1 MSMPVKKVKHYE
13 ILEPIGKG
21 GMGEVYLAQDTI
33 LDRKV
38 AIKFLPEDLQTDP
51 VARERFIREAKSAAA
66 LDHPFICKVYEA
78 GEVDGK
84 AYIVMEF
91 LEGENLKDRM
101 ERGPLVLSESLNI
114 ALEIAEALEKA
125 HKNEIVHR
133 DLKPANIM
141 LTPQGRVKVLD
152 FGLAKKVLPQ
162 EEGGMAATISHAS
175 LTEYGTIT
183 GTLAYMSPEQARGEE
198 VDQRSDIF
206 SLGIILQEMLS
217 GLHPFSKPSAIET
230 LSSILRDPPPQL
242 NIKPKT
248 ISPILFPILRRSL
261 AKDPNE
267 RYGDIADF
275 AHDIRKAQR
284 EIIGGGSTFLR
295 RVVPI
300 ATASVVVIALLVF
313 VLLKFIGQP
322 KASPTESTPESI
334 SVIIADVQNQTGDA
348 VFDGVLEK
356 LLSISLDGASYISVY
371 DRKQARQKMIQLSPG
386 SQGELNLES
395 AQLLSR
401 REGINAV
408 ISASIEQNDGGYL
421 VKAWA
426 LDPTSSDKIAQVSQ
440 TIGTKA
446 DILNVA
452 DYLSAKLRADLG
464 LIPEDSTEALI
475 KETFTTSS
483 LEAMNAYVLAQEL
496 ADKEML
502 EEALGEYLKA
512 LDHDPNFG
520 RAYSS
525 IAVLYYNR
533 GQYQD
538 AEKYFQEAFKR
549 IDQMTDREK
558 YRTRGSYYLMKRDF
572 KNAIDQ
578 YSSLAKQFPGDY
590 TAHAMLGLAYFFA
603 RNMEKAVEEGRIDVN
618 NNPQSINGR
627 FNLSWYALAAGDFQI
642 AENESRSILKT
653 SPEVNDASVV
663 LALAQLAQ
671 SRPEEAIETYRKL
684 KSADARGSSL
694 ATSGLADIA
703 IYEGRLSDAIKLLE
717 EGINFDNENNKDY
730 IAAEKSIML
739 AQALILQNKKTLA
752 LDAVENALKTET
764 SDDILFS
771 AALIYLTIGNVE
783 KARALAA
790 ELNKRIE
797 PEPQVYAKLIGGEMS
812 RARGDSSNAI
822 NLFQEAQGQLD
833 TWLGHFLL
841 GQTYLEA
848 KEYPQAYAEF
858 ELCLKRKGE
867 TASVFFNDLPS
878 FHYFPPLYYHL
889 GQAQEGLESEAAS
902 QSYSDFLKIKEKDD
916 GSDAMVEDA
925 RRRLDNL

>member
-1 MSMPVKKVKHYE
+1 MSAKKIKHYE
-13 ILEPIGKG
+13 IIEPIGKG
-21 GMGEVYLAQDTI
+21 GMGEVFLAQDTI

-38 AIKFLPEDLQTDP
+38 AIKFLPEETQQDHTT
-51 VARERFIREAKSAAA
+51 RERFIREAKSAAA
-66 LDHPFICKVYEA
+66 LDHPFICKIYEA

-84 AYIVMEF
+84 VYIVMEF
-91 LEGENLKDRM
+91 VEGEDLGERLKKD
-101 ERGPLVLSESLNI
+101 PLPLRDSLNV

-125 HKNEIVHR
+125 HKNNIIHR

-141 LTPQGRVKVLD
+141 ITSQGRVKVMD
-152 FGLAKKVLPQ
+152 FGLAKKVIP
-162 EEGGMAATISHAS
+162 GGANGLSKTISQAP
-175 LTEYGTIT
+175 LTEQGMIA
-183 GTLAYMSPEQARGEE
+183 GTLAYMSPEQARGED

-206 SLGIILQEMLS
+206 ALGIVLQEMLS
-217 GLHPFSKPSAIET
+217 GMHPFTKTSAIET
-230 LSSILRDPPPQL
+230 LSAILRDPAPHP
-242 NIKPKT
+242 NIKPKMMNPVL
-248 ISPILFPILRRSL
+248 SPILNRAL
-261 AKDPNE
+261 AKNPND
-267 RYGDIADF
+267 RYQDISDF

-284 EIIGGGSTFLR
+284 EIIGGGFSIR
-295 RVVPI
+295 RVWPI
-300 ATASVVVIALLVF
+300 AAASIVVISLIVF
-313 VLLKFIGQP
+313 ALLKFIGQP

-371 DRKQARQKMIQLSPG
+371 DRKQARQKMIQLKPG
-386 SQGELNLES
+386 SEGELNLES

-408 ISASIEQNDGGYL
+408 ISASIEQSDGGYL

-426 LDPTSSDKIAQVSQ
+426 LDPTSSDKIAEVSQ
-440 TIGTKA
+440 TIGTKS
-446 DILNVA
+446 DILKVA

-671 SRPEEAIETYRKL
+671 GRPEEAIETYRKL

-694 ATSGLADIA
+694 ATSGMADIA
-703 IYEGRLSDAIKLLE
+703 IYEGRLSDAVKLLE
-717 EGINFDNENNKDY
+717 EGINFDRENNKDY

-752 LDAVENALKTET
+752 IDAVENAIKTET

-797 PEPQVYAKLIGGEMS
+797 PETQVYAKLIGGEMS
-812 RARGDSSNAI
+812 RARGDLSSAI
-822 NLFQEAQGQLD
+822 NLYQEAHGQLD

-841 GQTYLEA
+841 GRTYLEA
-848 KEYPQAYAEF
+848 KEFPQAYAEF

-867 TASVFFNDLPS
+867 AASVFLNDLPS
-878 FHYFPPLYYHL
+878 FHYLPPLYYYL
-889 GQAQEGLESEAAS
+889 GLAQEGLESEAAS
-902 QSYSDFLKIKEKDD
+902 QSYGEFLKIKEKDD
-916 GSDAMVEDA
+916 GSDPMVADA

>member
-1 MSMPVKKVKHYE
+1 MTISIKKIKHYK
-13 ILEPIGKG
+13 ILKPIGKG

-38 AIKFLPEDLQTDP
+38 AIKFLPEESQQDP
-51 VARERFIREAKSAAA
+51 TARERFVREAKSAAS

-78 GEVDGK
+78 GEVNGN
-84 AYIVMEF
+84 AFIVMEF
-91 LEGENLKDRM
+91 VEGENLKNRM
-101 ERGPLVLSESLNI
+101 EREPLSLPESLNI

-141 LTPQGRVKVLD
+141 LTPQGRVKVMD

-162 EEGGMAATISHAS
+162 EEGGMAATLSQVP
-175 LTEYGTIT
+175 LTEQGTIA
-183 GTLAYMSPEQARGEE
+183 GTLAYMSPEQARGED

-217 GLHPFSKPSAIET
+217 GIHPFSKPSAIET
-230 LSSILRDPPPQL
+230 LSSILRDPPPQP
-242 NIKPKT
+242 NIRPKMM
-248 ISPILFPILRRSL
+248 SPILFPILRRTM

-267 RYGDIADF
+267 RYQDIAVF
-275 AHDIRKAQR
+275 AENIRKAQR
-284 EIIGGGSTFLR
+284 EIIGGGLSLR
-295 RVVPI
+295 RVLPI
-300 ATASVVVIALLVF
+300 AAASIVVIALLGF
-313 VLLKFIGQP
+313 LLFKFIGQP
-322 KASPTESTPESI
+322 KAPPTESAPEPI
-334 SVIIADVQNQTGDA
+334 SVIIADILNQTGDT

-371 DRKQARQKMIQLSPG
+371 DRKQASQKMIQLKPG
-386 SQGELNLES
+386 SQGELDSES

-408 ISASIEQNDGGYL
+408 ISASIEKSDGGYR
-421 VKAWA
+421 VNAWA
-426 LDPTSSDKIAQVSQ
+426 LDPTNSEKIAEVSQ
-440 TIGTKA
+440 SIGTKA
-446 DILNVA
+446 DILKVA

-464 LIPEDSTEALI
+464 LIPEDSSEALI

-496 ADKEML
+496 ADRENL
-502 EEALGEYLKA
+502 EDALREYLKA
-512 LDHDPNFG
+512 LDYDPNFG

-533 GQYQD
+533 GQYQE

-578 YSSLAKQFPGDY
+578 YSSLAQQFPGDY

-618 NNPQSINGR
+618 NNPESLNGR
-627 FNLSWYALAAGDFQI
+627 FNLSWYALAAGDFQV
-642 AENESRSILKT
+642 AESESRSIIEK
-653 SPEVNDASVV
+653 SPEVNDAYVV
-663 LALAQLAQ
+663 LALAQHAQ
-671 SRPEEAIETYRKL
+671 GRTEEAIATYGKL
-684 KSADARGSSL
+684 KTADTRGSSL

-703 IYEGRLSDAIKLLE
+703 IYEGQLSDAIKLLE
-717 EGINFDNENNKDY
+717 DGIEFDRENNEEY
-730 IAAEKSIML
+730 VAAEKSIM
-739 AQALILQNKKTLA
+739 QANVLLLQNKKSLA
-752 LDAVENALKTET
+752 KDMAEQALEIMT

-771 AALIYLTIGNVE
+771 AALIYLNAEDTE
-783 KARALAA
+783 RARTLAA
-790 ELNKRIE
+790 DLNKRIE

-812 RARGDSSNAI
+812 RARGDFSNAI
-822 NLFQEAQGQLD
+822 NLFQEAHRQLD
-833 TWLGHFLL
+833 TWIGHFLL
-841 GQTYLEA
+841 GRTYLDA
-848 KEYPQAYAEF
+848 KEFPQAYAEF

-867 TASVFFNDLPS
+867 TASVFLNDLPT
-878 FHYFPPLYYHL
+878 FHYFPPLFYYL
-889 GQAQEGLESEAAS
+889 GQAQEGLGSESAS
-902 QSYSDFLKIKEKDD
+902 QSYLEFLKIKKKDD
-916 GSDAMVEDA
+916 GSDPMVKDS
-925 RRRLDNL
+925 RNKLDNL

>member
-1 MSMPVKKVKHYE
+1 MTVTIKRVKHYE

-21 GMGEVYLAQDTI
+21 GMGEVYLALDTI

-38 AIKFLPEDLQTDP
+38 AIKFLPEETQQDHTS
-51 VARERFIREAKSAAA
+51 RERFIREAKSAAS
-66 LDHPFICKVYEA
+66 LDHPFICKIYEA

-91 LEGENLKDRM
+91 IEGEDLGERLKKD
-101 ERGPLVLSESLNI
+101 PLPLRDSLNV

-125 HKNEIVHR
+125 HKNNIVHR

-141 LTPQGRVKVLD
+141 LTPQGHVKVMD
-152 FGLAKKVLPQ
+152 FGLAKKVLPSG
-162 EEGGMAATISHAS
+162 EDAITK
-175 LTEYGTIT
+175 TIT
-183 GTLAYMSPEQARGEE
+183 QASITEQGMIAGTLAYMSPEQARGEE

-206 SLGIILQEMLS
+206 ALGIVLQEMLS
-217 GLHPFSKPSAIET
+217 GMHPFTKPSAIET
-230 LSSILRDPPPQL
+230 LSAILRDPAPHP

-248 ISPILFPILRRSL
+248 MSPILFPILRRSL

-275 AHDIRKAQR
+275 AHDIRKAQKV
-284 EIIGGGSTFLR
+284 IIGGGSFLR
-295 RVVPI
+295 RVLPI
-300 ATASVVVIALLVF
+300 AAASVVVIALLVF
-313 VLLKFIGQP
+313 ALLKFIGQP
-322 KASPTESTPESI
+322 KAPFTESTPESI

-356 LLSISLDGASYISVY
+356 LLSISLDSASYISVY

-386 SQGELNLES
+386 SQGKLTLES
-395 AQLLSR
+395 TQLLSR

-408 ISASIEQNDGGYL
+408 ISASIEQSDGGYL

-426 LDPTSSDKIAQVSQ
+426 LDPTSSDKIAEVSQ

-446 DILNVA
+446 DILKVA
-452 DYLSAKLRADLG
+452 DFLSAKLRADLG
-464 LIPEDSTEALI
+464 LIPPDSTEALI

-483 LEAMNAYVLAQEL
+483 LEAMNAYALAQEL
-496 ADKEML
+496 ADKEKL
-502 EEALGEYLKA
+502 EEALSEYLKA
-512 LDHDPNFG
+512 LDYDPNFG

-538 AEKYFQEAFKR
+538 SERYFQEAFKR

-578 YSSLAKQFPGDY
+578 YSSLVKQFPGDY

-642 AENESRSILKT
+642 AENESRSILET
-653 SPEVNDASVV
+653 SPEVNDANVV

-671 SRPEEAIETYRKL
+671 DRPEEAIETYRKL
-684 KSADARGSSL
+684 KAADSRGSSL

-703 IYEGRLSDAIKLLE
+703 IYEGRLSDAVKLFE
-717 EGINFDNENNKDY
+717 EGIDFDLENNEDY

-739 AQALILQNKKTLA
+739 AQALLLQNKKSLA
-752 LDAVENALKTET
+752 KDAVDKALETEA

-771 AALIYLTIGNVE
+771 AALIYLYTDNVE

-790 ELNKRIE
+790 ELSKRIE
-797 PEPQVYAKLIGGEMS
+797 PEPLIYAKLIGGEMS
-812 RARGDSSNAI
+812 RARGDLSNAI

-841 GQTYLEA
+841 GKTYLEA
-848 KEYPQAYAEF
+848 KGFPQAYAEF
-858 ELCLKRKGE
+858 EQCLKRKGE
-867 TASVFFNDLPS
+867 AASVFLNDLPS
-878 FHYFPPLYYHL
+878 FHYLPPLYYYL
-889 GQAQEGLESEAAS
+889 GLAQEGLESEAAS
-902 QSYSDFLKIKEKDD
+902 QSYGEFLKIKGKDD
-916 GSDAMVEDA
+916 GSDPMVEDA
-925 RRRLDNL
+925 RRRLDIL